1 MEKRISK
8 GVLSAALILVTS
20 FVCGII
26 AIAGFLLGDFQ
37 AVLYSAALEMC
48 GLFIICIM
56 IDAIQQQIEDFCE
69 MQPKLPL
76 VDIRAV
82 SSINQI
88 NYRIMKK
95 NIFVALFAVV
105 CVAVVM
111 VSVTLVNCHRANV
124 MLRKTVIS
132 QANDISELGNNQH
145 TESTIMYTGIR
156 K

>member
-56 IDAIQQQIEDFCE
+56 IDSIQQQIEDLCE
-69 MQPKLPL
+69 M
-76 VDIRAV
+76 
-82 SSINQI
+82 
-88 NYRIMKK
+88 
-95 NIFVALFAVV
+95 
-105 CVAVVM
+105 
-111 VSVTLVNCHRANV
+111 
-124 MLRKTVIS
+124 
-132 QANDISELGNNQH
+132 
-145 TESTIMYTGIR
+145 
-156 K
+156 

>member
-56 IDAIQQQIEDFCE
+56 IDSIQQQIEDICE
-69 MQPKLPL
+69 M
-76 VDIRAV
+76 
-82 SSINQI
+82 
-88 NYRIMKK
+88 
-95 NIFVALFAVV
+95 
-105 CVAVVM
+105 
-111 VSVTLVNCHRANV
+111 
-124 MLRKTVIS
+124 
-132 QANDISELGNNQH
+132 
-145 TESTIMYTGIR
+145 
-156 K
+156 